1 MTTNIPNNP
10 AVISAMTAAIK
21 SDGKAT
27 AAHSA
32 FYATC
37 ETLAKL
43 LVVADDLKHG
53 GRYYNTAYDL
63 IVDLRLTAQERNVLA
78 SAEPMVA
85 GTEKHKIANRV
96 GSMLRNIRDNLKKI
110 EGGATKGKGKNA
122 TIASFADLCAKE
134 LQMLH
139 NRAEKDDA
147 DHGEFQV
154 ALIRAADLIGLAWSN
169 GKFAAKKK

>member
-1 MTTNIPNNP
+1 MENNIPNNP

-21 SDGKAT
+21 SDGKST
-27 AAHSA
+27 AAHAA

-43 LVVADDLKHG
+43 LVVADDLKSG
-53 GRYYNTAYDL
+53 GRYYKTAFEL
-63 IVDLRLTAQERNVLA
+63 IVDLRLTAKERKVLA
-78 SAEPMVA
+78 SAEPMKS

-96 GSMLRNIRDNLKKI
+96 GSMLRNIRDNLNKI
-110 EGGATKGKGKNA
+110 EGGAPKGKNA
-122 TIASFADLCAKE
+122 KIASFADLCAKE

-154 ALIRAADLIGLAWSN
+154 ALIRAADLIGLAWAN